1 MPPKIDM
8 VSQAELEI
16 VSWQVKRLNPSAALF
31 PVDGLAGYGTELLAQ
46 WIMDRPGTE
55 DYEGDILRHSMPSGV
70 CSYCVGEQRIGSAYQ
85 QGVVGKIDF
94 EEAVP

>member
-1 MPPKIDM
+1 M
-8 VSQAELEI
+8 
-16 VSWQVKRLNPSAALF
+16 
-31 PVDGLAGYGTELLAQ
+31 AQ